1 MFKKLID
8 NAAAK
13 SPWLYHINAG
23 SCNGCDIE
31 LVAVLTP
38 RYDAERLGFKLA
50 GTPRHADIVV
60 VSGPVTVQSL
70 DRVLRTI
77 EQVPEPRVIVTLGSC
92 PRSCNVFKG
101 SYSVAGPLDK
111 YVPIDVSIAGCAPSR
126 RPSLTALRSR
136 RRYSKRRGRR
146 RSNAAFYQG
155 GRAAAFLKAEH
166 GEVSG
171 R

>member
-1 MFKKLID
+1 MLGNMI
-8 NAAAK
+8 NQGRIK
-13 SPWLYHINAG
+13 SPWVVHFDCG

-60 VSGPVTVQSL
+60 VSGPITAQSK

-77 EQVPEPRVIVTLGSC
+77 AQVPDPKVIVTLGSC

-101 SYSVAGPLDK
+101 SYSVVGPLDK
-111 YVPIDVSIAGCAPSR
+111 YVPIDVSIAGCAPK
-126 RPSLTALRSR
+126 PEAIIDGLALATKVLKE
-136 RRYSKRRGRR
+136 KRE
-146 RSNAAFYQG
+146 AM
-155 GRAAAFLKAEH
+155 K
-166 GEVSG
+166 
-171 R
+171 